1 MPDVAGRR
9 ANQTGANLEEFIC
22 SLIQRAGYDPVDPH
36 HFRVA
41 QCLHQPIFAQQYLC
55 GVDIYD
61 KPRKCDFVL
70 FDGQHDDL
78 LIIESKW
85 QQASGSVD
93 EKFPFLVETI
103 AASGIDTL
111 IVLDGGGYSAEA
123 AQWLRAQAGKRH
135 LLHVFD
141 MAQFQIHVND
151 GKL

>member
-1 MPDVAGRR
+1 MSDVAGRR
-9 ANQTGANLEEFIC
+9 ANQTGSSLEEFIR
-22 SLIQRAGYDPVDPH
+22 SLVQQAGYDPVDPH

-41 QCLHQPIFAQQYLC
+41 QCLRQPIFAQQYPC
-55 GVDIYD
+55 GIDIYR
-61 KPRKCDFVL
+61 KPRKCDFIL
-70 FDGQHDDL
+70 YDAARHSE

-111 IVLDGGGYSAEA
+111 IVLDGGGYSAGAE
-123 AQWLRAQAGKRH
+123 QWLQNQAGQRH

-141 MAQFQIHVND
+141 MAQFQIHVNN